1 MTPHPITPEEAQEAL
16 ELVERTTRQM
26 RRAVAHGGM
35 PYFLMIWGAVWILGF
50 GGTHLLGPGSPQT
63 GILWIVLDTL
73 GVIASFG
80 VGGWFGRRVRR
91 GPWGPSM
98 MGLFWLAWIGYGIL
112 LVYFARPQSGNQLAL
127 LISLFAMFA
136 YVTMGIFY
144 RSRFL
149 VGLGLGVTL
158 FLVGG
163 YLLIPPYFN
172 LWMAL
177 LGGGSLMAAGLYIW
191 YAWG

>member
-26 RRAVAHGGM
+26 RRAVAHGGT
-35 PYFLMIWGAVWILGF
+35 PYFLLIWGAVWTLGF
-50 GGTHLLGPGSPQT
+50 GGAHFLGPDSPQT
-63 GILWIVLDTL
+63 GILWVVLDTL

-80 VGGWFGRRVRR
+80 VGWWFGRRVRR
-91 GPWGPSM
+91 GPLGPSV
-98 MGLFWLAWIGYGIL
+98 GLFWLAWIGYGLL
-112 LVYFARPQSGNQLAL
+112 LVYFARPQSGDQLAL

-149 VGLGLGVTL
+149 GGLGLGVTL

-177 LGGGSLMAAGLYIW
+177 LGGGSLMATGLYMR
-191 YAWG
+191 YTWG